1 MKKSNVIS
9 ISDFNPISLVGT
21 VCKLLAKV
29 LANRMKMVLD
39 KLIFEYQNVF
49 VCGRKTLDLV
59 LTENECMDCR
69 IKSPIPRVIC
79 KLDIEK
85 AYNHVRKGLQ
95 SCFFLI
101 GRKGLQSC

>member
-1 MKKSNVIS
+1 MY
-9 ISDFNPISLVGT
+9 
-21 VCKLLAKV
+21 KLLAKV
-29 LANRMKMVLD
+29 LASRMKIVLD

>member
-21 VCKLLAKV
+21 VYKLLAKV

-49 VCGRKTLDLV
+49 VCGRK
-59 LTENECMDCR
+59 
-69 IKSPIPRVIC
+69 
-79 KLDIEK
+79 
-85 AYNHVRKGLQ
+85 
-95 SCFFLI
+95 FLI
-101 GRKGLQSC
+101 

>member
-1 MKKSNVIS
+1 MY
-9 ISDFNPISLVGT
+9 
-21 VCKLLAKV
+21 KLLAKV
-29 LANRMKMVLD
+29 LASRMKIVLD

-85 AYNHVRKGLQ
+85 LDIEKAYNHVRKGLQ
-95 SCFFLI
+95 SC
-101 GRKGLQSC
+101 

>member
-1 MKKSNVIS
+1 MWTAAHGQILTLDNLMLRGR
-9 ISDFNPISLVGT
+9 P
-21 VCKLLAKV
+21 
-29 LANRMKMVLD
+29 LANRCYLCCSNAESVDHL
-39 KLIFEYQNVF
+39 
-49 VCGRKTLDLV
+49 LV

-95 SCFFLI
+95 SCFF
-101 GRKGLQSC
+101 